1 MMDLFAFTKARL
13 RDLPFKTPNYG
24 HVARTPELLQR
35 EMLKVVFGWS
45 DNITNLVREEMRRH
59 RPGSASVIMLA
70 KWLGDMGA
78 DSMASMIGSESMT
91 SSDWML
97 LALSSIGQDSQK
109 KVFKKARDK
118 FKSLL
123 V

>member
-1 MMDLFAFTKARL
+1 
-13 RDLPFKTPNYG
+13 
-24 HVARTPELLQR
+24 
-35 EMLKVVFGWS
+35 
-45 DNITNLVREEMRRH
+45 
-59 RPGSASVIMLA
+59 MLA

-109 KVFKKARDK
+109 KVGEAFVQVGADRFGEGVVGGVTDQQVAEAVAVV
-118 FKSLL
+118 SR
-123 V
+123 